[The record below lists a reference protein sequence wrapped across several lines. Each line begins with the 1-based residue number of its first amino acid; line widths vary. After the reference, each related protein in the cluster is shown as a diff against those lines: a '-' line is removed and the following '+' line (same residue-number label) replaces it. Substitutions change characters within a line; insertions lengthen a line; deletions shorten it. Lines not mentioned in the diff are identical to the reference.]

1 MNIYRNLLIIL
12 GLSIALT
19 FPYSAFAHKHIP
31 FYITYIEGNEQ
42 LQLQCGGPWLRDTG
56 LIEVS
61 PGADHVK
68 FYSAEVNFL
77 SPYGKWS
84 CSICV
89 PGEGGATSCMG
100 PILAKT
106 DFHLKKND
114 DEVNL
119 TMTKDSLHSDLEDSD
134 TITATASLGDDNKR
148 PRRDRDTFTFNFG
161 PNPSDGAVRVTLEE
175 NPETG
180 HIGVEATLIL
190 RSGNS
195 NIELNS
201 GMLPLEITAVLDTD
215 KEYELVVQQHGIA
228 EDLRFRGNY
237 FLSVESEA
245 GQIEEIRPTFDV
257 EQ

>member
-31 FYITYIEGNEQ
+31 FYITYTDGNEQ
-42 LQLQCGGPWLRDTG
+42 LQLQCGGPWLRDSG
-56 LIEVS
+56 LKEVS
-61 PGADHVK
+61 PGAGIVK

-89 PGEGGATSCMG
+89 PSNGGVTSCMG

-106 DFHLKKND
+106 DFHLKKDD

-119 TMTKDSLHSDLEDSD
+119 IMTKDSIKADLEDGD

-148 PRRDRDTFTFNFG
+148 PRRDRDTFTFHFG
-161 PNPSDGAVRVTLEE
+161 PNPGDGAVRVTLEE

-180 HIGVEATLIL
+180 HIGEEASLIL
-190 RSGNS
+190 RSENS
-195 NIELNS
+195 NIEINS

-215 KEYELVVQQHGIA
+215 KEYELVVQQHGIPA
-228 EDLRFRGNY
+228 DLRFRGNY
-237 FLSVESEA
+237 FLSIESDA
-245 GQIEEIRPTFDV
+245 GQIEEVRPSFDV

>member
-1 MNIYRNLLIIL
+1 MNIFRNLLIIL
-12 GLSIALT
+12 GLSLALT

-31 FYITYIEGNEQ
+31 FYITYTDGKEQ
-42 LQLQCGGPWLRDTG
+42 LQLQCGGPWLRDSG
-56 LIEVS
+56 LKEVS

-77 SPYGKWS
+77 PPYGKWS

-89 PGEGGATSCMG
+89 PSNGGATSCMG
-100 PILAKT
+100 PIIAKT
-106 DFHLKKND
+106 DFHLKKD
-114 DEVNL
+114 DNEVNL
-119 TMTKDSLHSDLEDSD
+119 TMTKDSIHSDLEDGN

-148 PRRDRDTFTFNFG
+148 PKRDRDTFTFNFG
-161 PNPSDGAVRVTLEE
+161 PNPGDSVVTVTLEE

-180 HIGVEATLIL
+180 HIGEEATLIL

-195 NIELNS
+195 NIELKS
-201 GMLPLEITAVLDTD
+201 GMLPLEITQLLPS
-215 KEYELVVQQHGIA
+215 EGNYELIVEQQGIP

-237 FLSVESEA
+237 FLTVESDS
-245 GQIEEIRPTFDV
+245 GLIEEIRPSFDV